1 LRSQRADEDVTAV
14 ISTVVEIHEDVF
26 WMKNKLAAVSGDVA
40 MLSGDV
46 AMLKSDVAGL
56 KSDVATLKG
65 DVAGL
70 SDGARWTKRALSALL
85 AAQGVSVAPDH
96 DDVSV

>member
-1 LRSQRADEDVTAV
+1 M
-14 ISTVVEIHEDVF
+14 ISTVVEIHEDVS
-26 WMKNKLAAVSGDVA
+26 WMKNKLATVSGDVA
-40 MLSGDV
+40 VLSGDV
-46 AMLKSDVAGL
+46 AVLKSDVAGLKGDVAVLKSDVAGL
-56 KSDVATLKG
+56 KSDVAE
-65 DVAGL
+65 L